1 MSHKNKHRL
10 QLPKDKLHKLKKP
23 RAIHKP
29 EQVHKDP
36 RRAYNENPKRINDE
50 IQDAL
55 DEYYEDIN

>member
-1 MSHKNKHRL
+1 MSRKNKNRL
-10 QLPKDKLHKLKKP
+10 QIPKDKLRKLKKP

-29 EQVHKDP
+29 EQSHQDK
-36 RRAYNENPKRINDE
+36 RITYNENRKRINNE